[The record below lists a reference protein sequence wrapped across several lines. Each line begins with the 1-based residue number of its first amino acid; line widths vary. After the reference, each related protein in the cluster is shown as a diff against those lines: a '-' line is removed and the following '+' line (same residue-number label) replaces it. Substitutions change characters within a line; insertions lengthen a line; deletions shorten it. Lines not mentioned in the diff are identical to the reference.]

1 MPKLL
6 VMDKSIFHGTSTG
19 RLIKFVK
26 VYQVVLPNT
35 LGVEC
40 IISDDENGKRPLKNP
55 CELLEKLCILI
66 KRGAYSGR
74 SMGSMINRERET
86 QKPNDCIID
95 YQSTDLTRKANINFD
110 TLLIK
115 NEAEKAKKAFRP
127 MIDFCKTIAI
137 AHYENLVKKNMQ
149 KSFIEECEQSNP
161 EKRLKRWI
169 QAADKLR
176 EQILNRQLASL
187 SFYITEKNDKW
198 LNWQLLRIYLAWAIE
213 WASKRNQSG
222 PSYSGDIENDFYDM
236 EYIAYLN
243 NADGIL
249 SNDGNLVLPLS
260 KAAFPEKDVFSSIDE
275 VTEDYR
281 C

>member
-1 MPKLL
+1 
-6 VMDKSIFHGTSTG
+6 MDKNIFQGISTE

-26 VYQVVLPNT
+26 NYKVILPNT

-40 IISDDENGKRPLKNP
+40 VISDDEGGKKPSKNP
-55 CELLEKLCILI
+55 SKLLEKLCILI
-66 KRGAYSGR
+66 KNGAYSGR
-74 SMGSMINRERET
+74 SIGSMINQERDT

-95 YQSTDLTRKANINFD
+95 YPNTKLARRANVNFD

-115 NEAEKAKKAFRP
+115 NEAEKAKKAFQP

-137 AHYENLVKKNMQ
+137 AHYENLVKKNLQ
-149 KSFIEECEQSNP
+149 KSFIEECDQSNL
-161 EKRLKRWI
+161 EKRLKKWI
-169 QAADKLR
+169 QATDKLR
-176 EQILNRQLASL
+176 EQILKGQLASL

-213 WASKRNQSG
+213 WASTRNQSG
-222 PSYSGDIENDFYDM
+222 PSFRGNIENDFYDM
-236 EYIAYLN
+236 EYVVYLN

-249 SNDGNLVLPLS
+249 TNDKHLVIPLA
-260 KAAFPEKDVFSSIDE
+260 KVAFPEKDVFTSIEE